1 MQTEILEAAKGYL
14 IENFGNLVSVGEIYF
29 NGKNN
34 TWNVKIIV
42 KTPKGIIPVGEVVFD
57 SKGDII
63 EVPTKET
70 LLSILKTKLN
80 EEKERVILKVHA
92 KDLTEIKRV
101 VKDVQVL

>member
-14 IENFGNLVSVGEIYF
+14 IENFGNLASAGDIYF

-80 EEKERVILKVHA
+80 EEKERVIIKVHA
-92 KDLTEIKRV
+92 KDLPEIKRV